1 MLLIWIYMYTPAG
14 GVNTIL
20 ELIGVKQLSLTA
32 NGLLRAWL
40 GDSNTALAAVLFAG
54 FPWVNAVSM
63 LIFLAGFEGIL
74 VELIDAAKV
83 DGATGWKM
91 FIYIELP
98 LLMGQIRLIIVT
110 STIGVMTGFQNILVM
125 TQGGPGYATMVP
137 AMRMYDTVMS
147 ATGAAPQMGF
157 GSAIGVF
164 LFFIILIVTLINLR
178 VIRRVE
184 PTL

>member
-1 MLLIWIYMYTPAG
+1 
-14 GVNTIL
+14 
-20 ELIGVKQLSLTA
+20 
-32 NGLLRAWL
+32 
-40 GDSNTALAAVLFAG
+40 
-54 FPWVNAVSM
+54 
-63 LIFLAGFEGIL
+63 
-74 VELIDAAKV
+74 
-83 DGATGWKM
+83 
-91 FIYIELP
+91 
-98 LLMGQIRLIIVT
+98 LMGQIRLIIVT

-147 ATGAAPQMGF
+147 ATGSAPQMGF

-164 LFFIILIVTLINLR
+164 LFFIILIVTVINLK